1 LAAAHDT
8 TVMVIGGGIAGL
20 TASIALRQ
28 QGIDSIVYEQADDL
42 RKTQLGSGLFL
53 GFNVTR
59 AFKHLE
65 LFDEFNALGAPIR
78 NFQFETNKG
87 KVFGFTPEIEGEAS
101 VGIIRP
107 VFHEFLVRTFGL
119 DNIQLGAK
127 LVRFEQ
133 DDGGVT
139 GQFADGRTVRAAALI
154 GADGLK
160 STVRTQLHGESE
172 PRHAGYATRRGIVET
187 EAAKDGIMRIML
199 GRGERLV
206 SYPVGKWWVYWTAAT
221 NEQVGGGEEPSEI
234 KRTVLER
241 FRGWSDLIEGFVEA
255 TDDSNTFFADTL
267 FLSPFRNWGEGRVTL
282 LGDSAHAMTWDRGQ
296 GASQGIEGA
305 LLLAKELAAQSDD
318 PAAAFRA
325 WEALRYRR
333 TAKMVRSSRMVGK
346 LAQSENPLARILFRT
361 GVRIETTDFIF
372 KRVNRDLLVEY

>member
-1 LAAAHDT
+1 LAADHDT
-8 TVMVIGGGIAGL
+8 TALIIGGGIAGL

-28 QGIDSIVYEQADDL
+28 RGIDSLVFEQADDL

-59 AFKHLE
+59 AFKHLN

-78 NFQFETNKG
+78 NFQFETSKG

-107 VFHEFLVRTFGL
+107 VFHEFLVNTVGR
-119 DNIQLGAK
+119 DKIRLGAK

-133 DDGGVT
+133 DDEGVT
-139 GQFADGRTVRAAALI
+139 GHFADGGRARGAFLI
-154 GADGLK
+154 GADGLR
-160 STVRTQLHGESE
+160 STVRTQLHGESQ

-221 NEQVGGGEEPSEI
+221 NEPPGGKEEPSEI
-234 KRTVLER
+234 KREVLER
-241 FRGWSDLIEGFVEA
+241 FRGWSDLIEGFVNA
-255 TDDSNTFFADTL
+255 TDNSHTFFADT
-267 FLSPFRNWGEGRVTL
+267 FYLSPFRNWGEGRVTL

-318 PAAAFRA
+318 PAAALRA
-325 WEALRYRR
+325 WETLRYRR
-333 TAKMVRSSRMVGK
+333 TAKMVRSSRLVGK
-346 LAQSENPLARILFRT
+346 LAQSENLAARLLFRNA
-361 GVRIETTDFIF
+361 VRIETTDFVF